1 MSAAAPPAA
10 DHVVARLREV
20 LAEGR
25 AHRLSVHIEVD
36 GDSVVL
42 RGPVESAAVHRLV
55 VDEVARCLADEGHLL
70 GIIDEMHVPTLH
82 PRPPEAIT

>member
-1 MSAAAPPAA
+1 MSPGDQQAP

-25 AHRLSVHIEVD
+25 AHRLSVHVAVD

-55 VDEVARCLADEGHLL
+55 VDEVTRCLADEGHRLD
-70 GIIDEMHVPTLH
+70 IIDEIHVPALH